1 MKQVKNFLF
10 MFVLLIGPL
19 IMTEKIHAADQ
30 QSTQTNTEAS
40 VKAGDIN
47 AINDTPIVNPYD
59 PDDITHYKGQL
70 GIIYASHFDFG
81 KIKLSGKDINVS
93 PINRVPM
100 NNGQTVPVDYAIE
113 TLDTRGTGSGWDLM
127 VDLSAFHS
135 TDLGESRRLKGAQLT
150 LPVGQITTTE
160 GLKPTGSVTPIPFS
174 CTLDAEDQTD
184 GQILLMAAANQGM
197 GHWAEIWKP
206 IQIHLQAPSSQY
218 IGSYE
223 AKLTWT
229 LIDSI

>member
-10 MFVLLIGPL
+10 MIVLLIGPL

-30 QSTQTNTEAS
+30 QSAQTNTEAN

-47 AINDTPIVNPYD
+47 ANNDSPIVRPFD
-59 PDDITHYKGQL
+59 PNDITHYKGQL
-70 GIIYASHFDFG
+70 GFIYASHFDFG
-81 KIKLSGKDINVS
+81 EIKLTGKDIDVR
-93 PINRVPM
+93 PINRVSA
-100 NNGQTVPVDYAIE
+100 NNGQTVPVNYSIE

-127 VDLSAFHS
+127 VDLSGFHS
-135 TDLGESRRLKGAQLT
+135 TDPGDSHSLKGARLT
-150 LPVGQITTTE
+150 LPVGQIATTE
-160 GLKPTGSVTPIPFS
+160 GLKPTGFVTPIPFS
-174 CTLDAEDQTD
+174 RILEAEDQVD

-197 GHWAEIWKP
+197 GHWAEIWRP
-206 IQIHLQAPSSQY
+206 AQIHLKAPLSQHV
-218 IGSYE
+218 GSYE